1 MGQETSK
8 KYEINDFRKR
18 NLLRLKKYMNE
29 VLFDQIP
36 PLHDLFRALEEL
48 NLSNT
53 NSTLTNNPFIVEMVA
68 EISRSLEKL
77 NVKEIAQRHLN
88 IYFKSADLKKEY
100 EILSDAYNLDN
111 VEYFMED
118 PSCAACGKE
127 ATKRCSKCK
136 SEWYCSKECQIKRW
150 KNHKEMCKKL
160 TEINESEESNKT
172 KNSQKL
178 INTKTSGPV
187 DNITETKLNKVKIEE
202 INDKKEEEKE
212 SKLKEK
218 IFDELD

>member
-18 NLLRLKKYMNE
+18 NLLRLKKFMNE

-48 NLSNT
+48 NLSST
-53 NSTLTNNPFIVEMVA
+53 NSTLNNNPFIVEMIA

-77 NVKEIAQRHLN
+77 NVKEIANKQLN
-88 IYFKSADLKKEY
+88 THFKDADLKMEY
-100 EILSDAYNLDN
+100 EMLSDAYNLDN

-118 PSCAACGKE
+118 PTCASCGKE
-127 ATKRCSKCK
+127 ATKRFIKCK

-150 KNHKEMCKKL
+150 KNHKEICKKI
-160 TEINESEESNKT
+160 TEINDSEKANKSNISK
-172 KNSQKL
+172 QKQQKSSEP
-178 INTKTSGPV
+178 INM
-187 DNITETKLNKVKIEE
+187 TEIKKIKIEE
-202 INDKKEEEKE
+202 IKEKKEDKE
-212 SKLKEK
+212 IKIKEK
-218 IFDELD
+218 LFDELD